1 MVLPFEGLPEL
12 LLASLRAHRPVPR
25 RPPCGTA
32 SADRAP
38 AVARTADTPPVVE
51 EYHERM
57 RPVFAR
63 FRRST
68 VWGFPAPDAV
78 LALVVCVIAVAS
90 AVTGNPVEGPL
101 VITLPVAIVMTLA
114 LVWRRRMP
122 WLTVA
127 LVAVAGLVQ
136 SLLAQ
141 SPGSLWSLAVFAIAV
156 YSVAAWSSEAVAAV
170 AGAGF
175 VGILLFEEKLHDG
188 VDYVFILLLFGG
200 VWLLGRASS
209 YWRGRVTVAERRQ
222 QQAAKLA
229 AAEERLRI
237 ARDVHDVVA
246 HSLGAIAVQAD
257 AAEAALQVAPD
268 RAVQPVRAIRDTARE
283 ALADIRRVLDVLH
296 EDDDTDTERTDA
308 ERTGTARTDIA
319 ALVAG
324 ARATGMRVALELD
337 PTARVVPAELRSTG
351 YRIVQESLSNIRRH
365 APGATATVSV
375 RRDGDDLL
383 LSISDDGAG
392 GGAAQT
398 AGTGYGIRGMRE
410 RAERLGG
417 TLTAGPAPDGGF
429 HVRARLPLAE
439 RSGPE

>member
-1 MVLPFEGLPEL
+1 MTAMILPSRSGVMRSDMMASSVQGLPEP
-12 LLASLRAHRPVPR
+12 AIVSLRAHRPVPR

-32 SADRAP
+32 SAARVP
-38 AVARTADTPPVVE
+38 AVARTADTPPLAE

-101 VITLPVAIVMTLA
+101 VITLPVAIMMTLA

-122 WLTVA
+122 WLTVV
-127 LVAVAGLVQ
+127 LVAV
-136 SLLAQ
+136 
-141 SPGSLWSLAVFAIAV
+141 AV
-156 YSVAAWSSEAVAAV
+156 YSVAAWSSESVAAV

-175 VGILLFEEKLHDG
+175 VGILLVEEKLHDG

-200 VWLLGRASS
+200 IWLLGRASS
-209 YWRGRVTVAERRQ
+209 YWRGRVSVAEQRQ

-268 RAVQPVRAIRDTARE
+268 RAMQPVRAIRDTARE

-296 EDDDTDTERTDA
+296 EDASPQGPSVPD
-308 ERTGTARTDIA
+308 DIA

-324 ARATGMRVALELD
+324 ARATGMRVSLD
-337 PTARVVPAELRSTG
+337 VQPAGRPVPAEVRSAG

-365 APGATATVSV
+365 APGAMASV
-375 RRDGDDLL
+375 VVRPEGDDLV
-383 LSISDDGAG
+383 LSITDDGDGVGSMAG
-392 GGAAQT
+392 GGPTPGA
-398 AGTGYGIRGMRE
+398 GYGIRGMRE

-417 TLTAGPAPDGGF
+417 TLTCGPATGGGF
-429 HVRARLPLAE
+429 GVRAALPLTE
-439 RSGPE
+439 RSRPR